1 MLDPFAGP
9 GRFYKGNLHTHS
21 TRSDGAHDP
30 ETVCA
35 LYREAG
41 YEIPGSSHGREGE

>member
-1 MLDPFAGP
+1 MLRAANTSERRMLDPFAGP

-30 ETVCA
+30 ATVCA
-35 LYREAG
+35 LYRDAG
-41 YEIPGSSHGREGE
+41 